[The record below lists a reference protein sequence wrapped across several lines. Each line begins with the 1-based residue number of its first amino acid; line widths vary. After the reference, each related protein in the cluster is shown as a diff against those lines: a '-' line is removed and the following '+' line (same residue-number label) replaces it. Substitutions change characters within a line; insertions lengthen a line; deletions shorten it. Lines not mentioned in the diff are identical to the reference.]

1 MARELV
7 KTYPFLSDDK
17 SQLFVPE
24 REETGK
30 FPRCGCPVYE
40 GKKKYYCSNKECSFT
55 MWKNDRFFE
64 ERKVI
69 FSPKTGKTYA
79 GSIVLADTGVKYV
92 NCRVELLKI

>member
-1 MARELV
+1 MQEIEEMARELV

-30 FPRCGCPVYE
+30 FPRC
-40 GKKKYYCSNKECSFT
+40 
-55 MWKNDRFFE
+55 
-64 ERKVI
+64 
-69 FSPKTGKTYA
+69 PKTGKTYA